1 MLSHNKLLESS
12 QDWIVFAE
20 KKKDMLGDCFI
31 TDLMMITIHEM
42 RETMLSHNKPAS
54 SSIYSAQRQGARD
67 SWVNQMVSDGQT
79 AALSLWS
86 TQLPPKSLPFQ
97 KHGQTEPVE
106 LNSVCSEWVYGWQI
120 SVSIL
125 HHINF
130 NVFYMSNVK
139 DSKWPSNVPN

>member
-20 KKKDMLGDCFI
+20 KQKDMLGECFI
-31 TDLMMITIHEM
+31 THLMMITIHKM
-42 RETMLSHNKPAS
+42 RETMLSRNKPAS
-54 SSIYSAQRQGARD
+54 SSMYSAQRQGARD

-79 AALSLWS
+79 VTLGPWS

-97 KHGQTEPVE
+97 NHGQTKPVE
-106 LNSVCSEWVYGWQI
+106 LNSVVSEWVNRWQI
-120 SVSIL
+120 SVSIF

-139 DSKWPSNVPN
+139 HSKWPSNVPN